1 MEKEKNTMTGD
12 IQYVFGV
19 GLNSY
24 VKKCE
29 QASKKVEQL
38 LSRLDSV
45 LDKSFTDENP
55 AYACGNAL
63 EDIKVVLDD
72 TALQINYTRNVVIA
86 NAKAWE
92 IFPDD
97 EEKRH
102 GYVCGFM
109 DAIYEGI

>member
-1 MEKEKNTMTGD
+1 MNNEKNTISGD
-12 IQYVFGV
+12 IAFVFGV
-19 GLNSY
+19 GLASY

-45 LDKSFTDENP
+45 LDKSFSEDNP
-55 AYACGNAL
+55 TYVCGNAL
-63 EDIKVVLDD
+63 EDIKAVLDD
-72 TALQINYTRNVVIA
+72 AALQITHTRNVVIA

-102 GYVCGFM
+102 GYVYGFM
-109 DAIYEGI
+109 DAIDREA